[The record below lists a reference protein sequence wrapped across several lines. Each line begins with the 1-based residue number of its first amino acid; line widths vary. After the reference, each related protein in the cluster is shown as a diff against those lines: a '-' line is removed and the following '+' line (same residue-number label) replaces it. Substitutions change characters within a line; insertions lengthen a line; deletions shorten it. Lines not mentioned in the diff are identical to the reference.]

1 MLMYTT
7 ALGRDVPP
15 NEKQTILED
24 AILDL
29 LFNYRMNPQNPNNA
43 PMKLSSIAHAV
54 SADESLV
61 VAALDALREDVPP
74 LVEEAEPFHQERTFR
89 LTGQGVRFIRNMPQG
104 LASVL

>member
-15 NEKQTILED
+15 NETQTILED
-24 AILDL
+24 AILSL

-43 PMKLSSIAHAV
+43 PMKLSSIVHAV
-54 SADESLV
+54 SAD
-61 VAALDALREDVPP
+61 
-74 LVEEAEPFHQERTFR
+74 
-89 LTGQGVRFIRNMPQG
+89 GVRFIRNMPQG